1 METSFSND
9 MPMMDEFLRKVRA
22 AGIPENQQRWYVI
35 RVQEYEKAKKRVP
48 LSQHGA
54 EDVASYLDEIGR
66 KTRLQDWQII
76 QIVHALEILF
86 REVVG
91 AKWAQ
96 GFDWAS
102 LKQEAGAGEPGEP
115 EVKGMPGP
123 EGPWMD
129 SVRGKDL
136 PGAAEVVEEVRR
148 AVRKRHYSIRTEETY
163 VTWVRRYLAFCGRP
177 VEATGAKDVSSY
189 LEYLA
194 VARRVSP
201 STQNQALNAL
211 VFLYDKTL
219 ERPLGDLGAFA
230 RPKRKR
236 RLPVVLTRREVNL
249 LLGKLRGT
257 HALMAGLLYGTGMR
271 LMECVRLRV
280 KDVDFETGVITVRFG
295 KGGKDRYVPLPER
308 YRGDLEKHLERV
320 KALHEKDLAD
330 GFGEVYLPEALGRKY
345 PGASREWRWQYVFP
359 SMRLSVDPRSK
370 KTRRHHLHENG
381 LQRAVKQAADA
392 AGIPK
397 RVNCH
402 ALRHSFA
409 THLLEAG
416 YDIRTV
422 QDLLGHADVSTTM
435 VYTHVM
441 NRPGVAV
448 KSPADM

>member
-1 METSFSND
+1 
-9 MPMMDEFLRKVRA
+9 L
-22 AGIPENQQRWYVI
+22 
-35 RVQEYEKAKKRVP
+35 EK
-48 LSQHGA
+48 HGA
-54 EDVASYLDEIGR
+54 SEVKDYLNVIGR
-66 KTRLQDWQII
+66 NQNLQDWQII

-86 REVVG
+86 RDLFH
-91 AKWAQ
+91 AAWARA
-96 GFDWAS
+96 FDWQS
-102 LKQEAGAGEPGEP
+102 LKQEVTPGDPGIP
-115 EVKGMPGP
+115 EISGGPGP
-123 EGPWMD
+123 GGPWKD
-129 SVRGKDL
+129 SIAGKGKTGTSDGVIDQVRQ
-136 PGAAEVVEEVRR
+136 
-148 AVRKRHYSIRTEETY
+148 AVRKRHYTIRTEETY
-163 VTWVRRYLAFCGRP
+163 VTWIRRYLNYCGKKGL
-177 VEATGAKDVSSY
+177 EKTTALDVISY

-194 VARRVSP
+194 IQRRVSP

-219 ERPLGDLGAFA
+219 DRPLGDLGPFA
-230 RPKRKR
+230 RAKRKR

-249 LLGKLRGT
+249 VLDNLDGT
-257 HALMAGLLYGTGMR
+257 HLLMAGLLYGTGMR

-280 KDVDFETGVITVRFG
+280 KDVDFEKRVITVRFG

-308 YRGDLEKHLERV
+308 YSGSLEEHLKRV
-320 KALHEKDLAD
+320 KEQHEQDLAD

-370 KTRRHHLHENG
+370 KTRRHHVHENG
-381 LQRAVKQAADA
+381 LQRAVKKAADN
-392 AGIPK
+392 AGIVK

-435 VYTHVM
+435 IYTHVM

-448 KSPADM
+448 RSPADM